1 MPKEKGGLGFRSL
14 LNVSKAIFDVD
25 EVNQLMI
32 ERHWNEDFML
42 QLLSEDV
49 YKYIQNVTGVV
60 EDTEEQDSLAWMCT
74 NSEKF
79 TIRK

>member
-1 MPKEKGGLGFRSL
+1 MSVLYYALYYYL
-14 LNVSKAIFDVD
+14 LLSHFNSFDVD

-32 ERHWNEDFML
+32 ERHGNEDFML